1 MNGENGVLFP
11 ELKTAVFDPTRRYR
25 YRLTRDWGTQ
35 RPLGSHVIGALGFVM
50 LNPSTADEAV
60 DDPTIRRCIGF
71 AKGLGYGKLIVG
83 NLFAYRATNPNDLL
97 RVSVQV
103 AIGPENHQHL
113 LNMKFECDVIIA
125 AWGTHKTVE
134 AAEHDVRRLLEPKLW
149 HLGLTSKGHPRHPLY
164 LLGNTMPVPWE
175 LTP

>member
-1 MNGENGVLFP
+1 VNGENG
-11 ELKTAVFDPTRRYR
+11 ELKTAVFDQTRRYR
-25 YRLTRDWGTQ
+25 YRLTRDWDDV
-35 RPLGSHVIGALGFVM
+35 RAERAGALGFVM

-97 RVSVQV
+97 RVPVPV
-103 AIGPENHQHL
+103 AIGPENDLHL
-113 LNMKFECDVIIA
+113 LNMTVECDVIIA
-125 AWGTHKTVE
+125 AWGTHKVVE
-134 AAEHDVRRLLEPKLW
+134 AREHEVRQLFGPRLW
-149 HLGLTSKGHPRHPLY
+149 HLGLTWKGHPKHPLY
-164 LLGNTMPVPWE
+164 LSGDAIPVPWE